1 MESSQSLR
9 HCLDLFLQYLIT
21 ERRLAEHT
29 VAAYHSDIR
38 AFFSYL
44 ADQHTD
50 QPSEITTEQLRGFL
64 RHMHARHQS
73 PRSTARRISSLRAFF
88 RFLHHEQLV
97 DANPTLEL
105 DRPRLGR
112 SLPKALSHDE
122 VERLLAAPSHS
133 SPLALR
139 DHAMLRLIYA
149 TGLRVTEL
157 VNLTLHCCRIPAGNV
172 RVLGK
177 GGKERLV
184 PFDQETGTL
193 LKRYLEEAR
202 PLLAGTRRPAPQ
214 VFLTRS
220 GKGMTRNRF
229 WQIVSRRARL
239 AGISREISPHALRH
253 SFATHLLSGGA
264 DLRSV
269 QTMLGHADITTT
281 QIYTHVDGERLK
293 SVHRRFHPR
302 G

>member
-1 MESSQSLR
+1 MR

-21 ERRLAEHT
+21 ERRLAEQT
-29 VAAYHSDIR
+29 VVAYHSDIR
-38 AFFSYL
+38 FFMSYL
-44 ADQHTD
+44 SRLDIHTPE
-50 QPSEITTEQLRGFL
+50 QAGIEQLRGFL
-64 RHMHARHQS
+64 HQLHAQHQS

-88 RFLHHEQLV
+88 RFLHREKLI
-97 DANPTLEL
+97 DSNPALEL
-105 DRPRLGR
+105 DLPHQGR
-112 SLPKALSHDE
+112 TLPKPLSQDE
-122 VERLLAAPSHS
+122 VERLLAPPGQG

-139 DHAMLRLIYA
+139 DHAMLRLLYA
-149 TGLRVTEL
+149 TGLRVSEL
-157 VNLTLHCCRIPAGNV
+157 VNLNMHACQIASGHV

-184 PFDQETGTL
+184 PFDQETGAL
-193 LKRYLEEAR
+193 LRRYLEQTR
-202 PLLAGTRRPAPQ
+202 PQLCGTRRPSPQ
-214 VFLTRS
+214 LFLTRS
-220 GKGMTRNRF
+220 GRAMTRTRF

-239 AGISREISPHALRH
+239 AGIRHEIGPHALRH

-269 QTMLGHADITTT
+269 QTLLGHCDISTT